1 MKQQDSKKTPYFAK
15 FLESQKVSR
24 QEAGTQN
31 VWPPV
36 TAYYFDHLETHKY
49 PSDND
54 EGGIPI

>member
-15 FLESQKVSR
+15 FLETQKVTR
-24 QEAGTQN
+24 QEREAYN

-36 TAYYFDHLETHKY
+36 TAPWADLLETHKY

-54 EGGIPI
+54 EGIPS